1 MGRFFGKI
9 AVMLFLLP
17 GLALLLGQQGVRAAE
32 DMENVGELRLV
43 YGDESL
49 ADSKAFVLLILAEG
63 FTEGEQ
69 EKFYE
74 GAKRMALHLVSSSPY
89 DEFADV
95 TKIYALGTVS
105 AQSGAKGDRAKSA
118 AEAEADARDT
128 FFDTTFWYGGRK
140 LHIYFSQESYDKMCR
155 VVREAQM
162 RDSLSLHE
170 DYIAILVNSEQS
182 RGTTTIFGRYG
193 FVTLD
198 ERTLPHEL
206 AHMVAGLADEYDE
219 PNHLSAAEAANRTQ
233 EADPEKVPWARYIG
247 AGDIGVYEYKYVDGW
262 YHPSMNCRMRSQR
275 AAGFCEVCKDELRKS
290 ILRYCTATKLFFQT
304 YGDQLTASGEG
315 TDLRGYFTVR
325 KGYRELEGSEIPE
338 ELLQLTC
345 YDSQGRALD
354 GLPGKVGTYTVEA
367 RFLGDGTF
375 EPCAL
380 TVSCEIKNNSVN
392 VFWLAVTPLLI
403 GAFATAGY
411 FLARRGRKARA
422 KRRGSAADQQA

>member
-1 MGRFFGKI
+1 MRRFFGKI

-17 GLALLLGQQGVRAAE
+17 GLALLSGQQRARAAE

-49 ADSKAFVLLILAEG
+49 ADSDAFVLLILAEG

-69 EKFYE
+69 EKFY
-74 GAKRMALHLVSSSPY
+74 GAAKRIALHLVSSSPY

-95 TKIYALGTVS
+95 MKIYALGTVS
-105 AQSGAKGDRAKSA
+105 VQSGGKGDRAESA

-128 FFDTTFWYGGRK
+128 FFNVSFWYGGRESSV
-140 LHIYFSQESYDKMCR
+140 FFPEESYDKMCR

-162 RDSLSLHE
+162 RDSLSLHK
-170 DYIAILVNSEQS
+170 DHIVILINSELT
-182 RGTTTIFGRYG
+182 RGTASIPGRYC

-198 ERTLPHEL
+198 ETVLPHEL
-206 AHMVAGLADEYDE
+206 AHLVAGLADEYDE

-247 AGDIGVYEYKYVDGW
+247 IGDIGVYEYKYIDGW
-262 YHPSMNCRMRSQR
+262 YHPSMNCWMRNQR
-275 AAGFCEVCKDELRKS
+275 AAGFCEVCKDELRKG

-325 KGYRELEGSEIPE
+325 KGYRELKGSEISE

-354 GLPGKVGTYTVEA
+354 GLPVKAGAYTVEA

-375 EPCAL
+375 DPCAL
-380 TVSCEIKNNSVN
+380 TVSCEIKNSSAK
-392 VFWLAVTPLLI
+392 VFWLALTPLLI
-403 GAFATAGY
+403 GAIAAAGY
-411 FLARRGRKARA
+411 ILSRRGRNASG
-422 KRRGSAADQQA
+422 KRRGSAADLQE